1 MSVVSGSAGA
11 DYVKERL
18 QLIILAGE
26 NELVVEID
34 VLDDSVVEGDEYF
47 SVYLTTEDVS
57 LTVTTPTANVT
68 ILEDDS
74 KGPLLK
80 EFTHSLS
87 ISQLSR

>member
-1 MSVVSGSAGA
+1 MISSEHVCELSVVSGSAGA

-18 QLIILAGE
+18 QLIIPAGE
-26 NELVVEID
+26 NELVFEID

-74 KGPLLK
+74 KG
-80 EFTHSLS
+80 
-87 ISQLSR
+87 